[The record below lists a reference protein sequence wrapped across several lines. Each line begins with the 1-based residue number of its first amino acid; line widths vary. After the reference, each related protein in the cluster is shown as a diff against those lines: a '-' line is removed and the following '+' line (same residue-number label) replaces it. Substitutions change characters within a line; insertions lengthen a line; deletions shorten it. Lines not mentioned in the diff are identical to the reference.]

1 MEKIISFVSSLFARV
16 SSFFSEMYTN
26 FVALFSEDFM
36 KLWRRGDMLEGLWE
50 TIYLTFLSALIAYAI
65 GLPLG
70 LLLSVTAEGGI
81 RPIKWLNKTISIVV
95 NIFRSMPFIIL
106 MVAMLPVAKFIVG
119 TSLGNEAMIVM
130 LVIAAAP
137 YVARMV
143 ESSIKE
149 VGAGVI
155 EAAQAMGSSNMNIV
169 MKVLL
174 PEAKPA
180 LIVGAVISVVT
191 ILGYSAMASTIGG
204 GGLGALAIT
213 QGHQRSNPDIIWFC
227 VVLIVI
233 IVQVIQELGMW
244 IARKLDKRVK

>member
-1 MEKIISFVSSLFARV
+1 MEKILSYFSDMFVQ
-16 SSFFSEMYTN
+16 
-26 FVALFSEDFM
+26 
-36 KLWRRGDMLEGLWE
+36 LWENGYIQRGIWE
-50 TIYLTFLSALIAYAI
+50 TIYLTFLSAAIAYAI

-70 LLLSVTAEGGI
+70 LLLSVTDEGGI
-81 RPIKWLNKTISIVV
+81 HPIKWLNKILSVIVNV
-95 NIFRSMPFIIL
+95 FRSMPFIIL
-106 MVAMLPVAKFIVG
+106 MVAMLPVAKAVVG
-119 TSLGNEAMIVM
+119 TSLGNKAMIVM

-149 VGAGVI
+149 VNAGVI
-155 EAAQAMGSSNMNIV
+155 EAAQAMGTPNMKIV
-169 MKVLL
+169 TKVLL

-204 GGLGALAIT
+204 GGLGALAIIY
-213 QGHQRSNPDIIWFC
+213 GHQRSNPDIIWFC

-244 IARKLDKRVK
+244 IARKVDKRVK